1 MTLGEPGV
9 SDTLGRMDAVF
20 FESGE
25 EMQAWLEEHHA
36 DEPELWLGLYK
47 KGSRKTGITLA
58 EAQDVA
64 LRFGWVDSLAGR
76 IDDEAWKL
84 RFTPRRPDSNW
95 TEKNVERAEELRA
108 QGLMHEAGIRALE
121 ARKT

>member
-1 MTLGEPGV
+1 V
-9 SDTLGRMDAVF
+9 DAVF

-25 EMQAWLEEHHA
+25 EMEAWLDENHA

-47 KGSRKTGITLA
+47 KGSGKSGITLA

-76 IDDEAWKL
+76 IDDDAWKL
-84 RFTPRRPDSNW
+84 RFTPRRPNSNW
-95 TEKNVERAEELRA
+95 TEQNVTRAEELSA
-108 QGLMHEAGIRALE
+108 QGLMHEAGTRAFE
-121 ARKT
+121 GRKR